1 MKKIFMLTV
10 VMALI
15 AVVTTAQAEVKAG
28 SFSVTPF
35 IGGYVFEGNQNSK
48 DAFAAGLRA
57 GYNFTKNL
65 GVEGFYTYVPSKY
78 KDTDSTNNVYI
89 GGIEGLYHF
98 FPEGSF
104 VPFVA
109 IGIGGYHYSDDA
121 SDYVPRQLAVDY
133 GAGLKIFIT
142 DNIALRTDV
151 RHVITFN
158 ERYNDLL
165 VTFGIC
171 FSFGGERKQMA
182 SARVE
187 EPAVE
192 KEAVATAPE
201 PAVAKVEEQP
211 VPKAA
216 EIKGE
221 EHAAPQE
228 TVVSPEVEE
237 PVAPVPAPVPTPAP
251 APAVTGSPAPIS
263 GDQDKT
269 KPAPEEDV
277 QNLINKWLASWQSG
291 DMQTYRSCYAS
302 DFYSKGMDLNAWI
315 TYKTNVRQRS
325 KDINIRIEN
334 LKISADEKTSLAT
347 AIFTQYYS
355 SSILK
360 DSVLND
366 TVKKSLSL
374 KKIDEGW
381 KIYRETIVPHEFHE

>member
-1 MKKIFMLTV
+1 MENIMNKIFMLTV
-10 VMALI
+10 VMVLMAI
-15 AVVTTAQAEVKAG
+15 VTAAQAEVKAG

-35 IGGYVFEGNQNSK
+35 IGGYIFEGNENLK
-48 DAFAAGLRA
+48 DSYTVGLRA
-57 GYNFTKNL
+57 GYNFTKYF
-65 GVEGFYTYVPSKY
+65 GVEGFFNYIPTEIQNVP
-78 KDTDSTNNVYI
+78 DEPWQNVY
-89 GGIEGLYHF
+89 GYGVEGILHLM
-98 FPEGSF
+98 PEGRI
-104 VPFVA
+104 VPFLA
-109 IGIGGYHYSDDA
+109 IGIGGIHYS
-121 SDYVPRQLAVDY
+121 YPEEYRTNKFAVDY

-142 DNIALRTDV
+142 DDIALRADV
-151 RHVITFN
+151 RHVIPFN

-211 VPKAA
+211 APKAA
-216 EIKGE
+216 EIKVE

-228 TVVSPEVEE
+228 TVVPPKVEE

-251 APAVTGSPAPIS
+251 VPAVTESPAPIS

-291 DMQTYRSCYAS
+291 DMQTYRSCYMP
-302 DFYSKGMDLNAWI
+302 DFQSKGMDLNAWI

-355 SSILK
+355 SS
-360 DSVLND
+360 VLND

-381 KIYRETIVPHEFHE
+381 KIYRETIVPHE